1 MAALRIIVGLILL
14 LLSAVIEYASVRD
27 GVFSIIDQAVAGI
40 CLVLGFV
47 LLFQGWRAGREHHQ
61 HRRRRRRSF

>member
-1 MAALRIIVGLILL
+1 MAASRIVFGLL
-14 LLSAVIEYASVRD
+14 LLIVGAVIEYASVRD
-27 GVFSIIDQAVAGI
+27 GAFSVIDQIVAAI
-40 CLVLGFV
+40 CLVSGLL